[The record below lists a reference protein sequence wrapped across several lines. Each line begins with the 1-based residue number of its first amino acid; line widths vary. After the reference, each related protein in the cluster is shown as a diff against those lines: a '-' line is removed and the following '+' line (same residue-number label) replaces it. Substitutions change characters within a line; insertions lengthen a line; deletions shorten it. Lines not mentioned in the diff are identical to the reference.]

1 MKMKMDIKK
10 QILVSFVV
18 LTGVLLLASAVS
30 AANVHSTSVTL
41 DGVDAM
47 DNPAVVAGDSI
58 TAKVFFTSDIT
69 TSDLKVRLEIEGQK
83 IDVAQTTVPFEVETG
98 KTYVKVLTLKIP
110 NELEDAVSD
119 DAKLNLRVWGGDATD
134 YTNSFDVRVQRPSY
148 DVSFMSISTTQTID
162 AGKIL
167 PVDVVLKN
175 VGYNELNNLYIT
187 ASFPDL
193 GIKKTGYFGD
203 LVSVEDSD
211 NKDFVTGR
219 LLLEIPYNVK
229 SGSYSLQVEAKSGSF
244 DAVKSQD
251 VAVSGGLSSN
261 VFVSGNQIVIANPTS
276 QLLAL
281 KLVPETTGNSLV
293 TLSEGIV
300 VIPAGT
306 SRTITASSSGS
317 DNYKINIFTANGDL
331 LDSVTVSPTAGT
343 SGGNAVAVLT
353 VILTIV
359 FLVLLV
365 VLIVL
370 LTKKPEKSEDFGESY
385 Y

>member
-1 MKMKMDIKK
+1 MKMDIKK

-18 LTGVLLLASAVS
+18 LAGVLFLMGIAS
-30 AANVHSTSVTL
+30 AANVHGVSVTI
-41 DGVDAM
+41 DDVAATA
-47 DNPAVVAGDSI
+47 NPAIIAGDSVI
-58 TAKVFFTSDIT
+58 ARVVFTSDIT
-69 TSDLKVRLEIEGQK
+69 TSDLKVRLEIEGEK
-83 IDVAQTTVPFEVETG
+83 IDVAQTTSPFEVESG
-98 KTYVKVLTLKIP
+98 KTYVKKLTLKIP
-110 NELEDAVSD
+110 NELEDEVSD
-119 DAKLNLRVWGGDATD
+119 DALLNLRIWGGDATD
-134 YTNSFDVRVQRPSY
+134 FTQSFDVRVQRPSY
-148 DVSFMSISTTQTID
+148 DVNFMSISTSQTVE

-167 PVDVVLKN
+167 PVDVVVKN

-193 GIKKTGYFGD
+193 GVKKTGYFGD
-203 LVSVEDSD
+203 LIPVEDD
-211 NKDFVTGR
+211 DENDFVRAR
-219 LLLEIPYNVK
+219 LLLEVPYNVK

-251 VAVSGGLSSN
+251 VTVKNGLSSN

-281 KLVPETTGNSLV
+281 KFVPETTGNALV
-293 TLSEGIV
+293 TLSESIV

-306 SRTITASSSGS
+306 SKTITASSSGS
-317 DNYKINIFTANGDL
+317 DSYKVNIFTANGEL
-331 LDSVTVSPTAGT
+331 LDSITVSPSASTS

-370 LTKKPEKSEDFGESY
+370 ITKKPEKSELGESY

>member
-1 MKMKMDIKK
+1 MDIKK

-18 LTGVLLLASAVS
+18 LAGVLFLMGIAS
-30 AANVHSTSVTL
+30 AANVHGVSVTI
-41 DGVDAM
+41 DDVAATA
-47 DNPAVVAGDSI
+47 NPAVIAGDSVI
-58 TAKVFFTSDIT
+58 ARVVFTSDVT
-69 TSDLKVRLEIEGQK
+69 TSDLKVRLEIEGDK
-83 IDVAQTTVPFEVETG
+83 TDVAQTTSPFEVESG
-98 KTYVKVLTLKIP
+98 KTYVKKLTLKIP
-110 NELEDAVSD
+110 NELEDEVSD
-119 DAKLNLRVWGGDATD
+119 DALLNLRIWGGESTD
-134 YTNSFDVRVQRPSY
+134 FTESFDVRVQRPSY
-148 DVSFMSISTTQTID
+148 DASFMSISTSQTVE

-167 PVDVVLKN
+167 PVDVVVKN
-175 VGYNELNNLYIT
+175 VGYNELNNLYVT

-193 GIKKTGYFGD
+193 GVKKTGYFGD
-203 LVSVEDSD
+203 LISVEDD
-211 NKDFVTGR
+211 DENDFVRAR
-219 LLLEIPYNVK
+219 LLLEVPYNVK

-251 VAVSGGLSSN
+251 VTVKNGLSSN
-261 VFVSGNQIVIANPTS
+261 VFVSGNQIVVANPTS

-281 KLVPETTGNSLV
+281 KLVPETTGNALV
-293 TLSEGIV
+293 TLSESIV

-306 SRTITASSSGS
+306 SRTITATSSGN
-317 DNYKINIFTANGDL
+317 DNYKVNIFTADGEL
-331 LDSVTVSPTAGT
+331 LDSVTVSPSASTS

-370 LTKKPEKSEDFGESY
+370 VTKKPEKTELGESY

>member
-1 MKMKMDIKK
+1 MDIQKNLGFF
-10 QILVSFVV
+10 IVV
-18 LTGVLLLASAVS
+18 LAGVLFLAGMVS
-30 AANVHSTSVTL
+30 AANVHGVSVTL
-41 DGVDAM
+41 DDVAATA
-47 DNPAVVAGDSI
+47 NPSVIAGDSV
-58 TAKVFFTSDIT
+58 TAKIVFTSDVT
-69 TSDLKVRLEIEGQK
+69 TSDLKVRFEIEGDQ
-83 IDVAQTTVPFEVETG
+83 IDVAQTTVPFEVESG
-98 KTYVKVLTLKIP
+98 KTYVKKLTLKIP
-110 NELEDAVSD
+110 NELEDEISD
-119 DAKLNLRVWGGDATD
+119 DAELNLRIWGGESTD
-134 YTNSFDVRVQRPSY
+134 YTDSFDVRIQRPSY
-148 DVSFMSISTTQTID
+148 DVGFMSISTSQTIE

-167 PVDVVLKN
+167 PVDVVVKN

-187 ASFPDL
+187 VSIPDL

-203 LVSVEDSD
+203 LVSVENDD
-211 NKDFVTGR
+211 DDDFVRGR
-219 LLLEIPYNVK
+219 LLLEVPYNVK

-244 DAVKSQD
+244 DAMKSQD
-251 VAVSGGLSSN
+251 ITVKGGLSSN
-261 VFVSGNQIVIANPTS
+261 VFVSGNQIVVANPTS

-281 KLVPETTGNSLV
+281 KLVPETTGNALV

-317 DNYKINIFTANGDL
+317 DSYKVNIFTANGEL
-331 LDSVTVSPTAGT
+331 LDSITVSPSAPTS

-370 LTKKPEKSEDFGESY
+370 ITKKPEKSELGESY

>member
-1 MKMKMDIKK
+1 MDIQKNLGFF
-10 QILVSFVV
+10 IVV
-18 LTGVLLLASAVS
+18 LAGVLFLAGMVS
-30 AANVHSTSVTL
+30 AANVHGVSVTL
-41 DGVDAM
+41 DDVAATA
-47 DNPAVVAGDSI
+47 NPSVIAGDSV
-58 TAKVFFTSDIT
+58 TAKIVFTSDVT
-69 TSDLKVRLEIEGQK
+69 TSDLKVRFEIEGDQ
-83 IDVAQTTVPFEVETG
+83 IDVAQTTVPFEVESG
-98 KTYVKVLTLKIP
+98 KTYVKKLTLKIP
-110 NELEDAVSD
+110 NELEDEISD
-119 DAKLNLRVWGGDATD
+119 DAELNLRIWGGESTD
-134 YTNSFDVRVQRPSY
+134 YTDSFDVRIQRPSY
-148 DVSFMSISTTQTID
+148 DVGFMSISTSQTIE

-167 PVDVVLKN
+167 PVDVVVKN

-187 ASFPDL
+187 VSIPDL

-203 LVSVEDSD
+203 LVSVENDD
-211 NKDFVTGR
+211 DDDFVRGR
-219 LLLEIPYNVK
+219 LLLEVPYNVK

-244 DAVKSQD
+244 DAMKSQD
-251 VAVSGGLSSN
+251 ITVKGGLSSN
-261 VFVSGNQIVIANPTS
+261 VFVFGNQIVVANPTS

-281 KLVPETTGNSLV
+281 KLVPETTGNALV

-317 DNYKINIFTANGDL
+317 DSYKVNIFTANGEL
-331 LDSVTVSPTAGT
+331 LDSITVSPSAQTS

-370 LTKKPEKSEDFGESY
+370 ITKKPEKSELGESY

>member
-1 MKMKMDIKK
+1 MDIQKNLGFF
-10 QILVSFVV
+10 IVV
-18 LTGVLLLASAVS
+18 LAGVLFLAGMVS
-30 AANVHSTSVTL
+30 AANVHGVSVTL
-41 DGVDAM
+41 DDVAATA
-47 DNPAVVAGDSI
+47 NPSVIAGDSV
-58 TAKVFFTSDIT
+58 TAKIVFTSDVT
-69 TSDLKVRLEIEGQK
+69 TSDLKVRFEIEGDQ
-83 IDVAQTTVPFEVETG
+83 IDVAQTTVPFEVESG
-98 KTYVKVLTLKIP
+98 KTYVKKLTLKIP
-110 NELEDAVSD
+110 NELEDEISD
-119 DAKLNLRVWGGDATD
+119 DAELNLRIWGGESTD
-134 YTNSFDVRVQRPSY
+134 YTDSFDVRIQRPSY
-148 DVSFMSISTTQTID
+148 DVGFMSISTSQTIE

-167 PVDVVLKN
+167 PVDVVVKN

-187 ASFPDL
+187 VSIPDL

-203 LVSVEDSD
+203 LVSVENDD
-211 NKDFVTGR
+211 DDDFVRGR
-219 LLLEIPYNVK
+219 LLLEVPYNVK

-244 DAVKSQD
+244 DAMKSQD
-251 VAVSGGLSSN
+251 ITVKGGLSSN
-261 VFVSGNQIVIANPTS
+261 VFVFGNQIVVANPTS

-281 KLVPETTGNSLV
+281 KLVPETTGNALV

-317 DNYKINIFTANGDL
+317 DSYKVNIFTANGEL
-331 LDSVTVSPTAGT
+331 LDSITVSPSAPTS

-370 LTKKPEKSEDFGESY
+370 ITKKPEKSELGESY